1 MTAEV
6 GHEGERSGGRR
17 VSEENVGSGFFTH
30 NVKAV
35 NHSAGTAAA
44 RRDGSKQTV
53 TLAVQLC
60 NVLRRKRGRN
70 RKCLSKQQATSR

>member
-6 GHEGERSGGRR
+6 GREGREVGGR
-17 VSEENVGSGFFTH
+17 GGGGFQRRM
-30 NVKAV
+30 
-35 NHSAGTAAA
+35 SALDFSHITSKLLITAAA

-70 RKCLSKQQATSR
+70 RKCLSKQQATSH